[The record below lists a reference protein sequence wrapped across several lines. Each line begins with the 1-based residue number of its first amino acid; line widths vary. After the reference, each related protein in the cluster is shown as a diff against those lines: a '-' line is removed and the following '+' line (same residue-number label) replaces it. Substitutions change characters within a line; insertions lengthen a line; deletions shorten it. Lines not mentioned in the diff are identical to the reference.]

1 LHLIF
6 IWDGLACDTTQG
18 AGGKDLDLSDE
29 EKLALADLLRGAIDA
44 YR

>member
-1 LHLIF
+1 VRY
-6 IWDGLACDTTQG
+6 DPR
-18 AGGKDLDLSDE
+18 GGGNDLDLSDE